1 VKMAH
6 LSAHSVTRGASAA
19 RDILD
24 AGWRAD
30 GIRGTYTSKLYYSR
44 EIDLQFYFFLIRTVS
59 HFCTILYVLCSSNK
73 FQYLSCLTGCCTY
86 IS

>member
-44 EIDLQFYFFLIRTVS
+44 EIDLQFLFF
-59 HFCTILYVLCSSNK
+59 SNK
-73 FQYLSCLTGCCTY
+73 NCITLLYNFVCTM
-86 IS
+86 